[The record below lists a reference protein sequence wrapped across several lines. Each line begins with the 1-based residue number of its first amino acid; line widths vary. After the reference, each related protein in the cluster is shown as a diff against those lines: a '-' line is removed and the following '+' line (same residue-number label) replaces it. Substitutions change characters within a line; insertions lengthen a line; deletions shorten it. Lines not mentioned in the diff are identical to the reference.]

1 MHGRIFLF
9 RKKQYYIVTEDDH
22 KTVSGPRPIKGSWG
36 INDQGAAL
44 EGPFDAAT
52 VHADRL
58 FIRKG
63 ELFWDQSLNRIKALA
78 SS

>member
-1 MHGRIFLF
+1 M
-9 RKKQYYIVTEDDH
+9 
-22 KTVSGPRPIKGSWG
+22 TVSGPRPIKGSWG